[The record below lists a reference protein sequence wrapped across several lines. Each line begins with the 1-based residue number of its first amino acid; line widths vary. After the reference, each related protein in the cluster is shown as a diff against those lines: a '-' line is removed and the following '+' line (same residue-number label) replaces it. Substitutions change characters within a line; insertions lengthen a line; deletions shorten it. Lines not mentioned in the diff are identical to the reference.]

1 MKYKYLLFISIIISL
16 CIWGYFSFQRK
27 IIFIEHPTLEI
38 NSVFHY
44 QEYIYKIK
52 KGSIKEVTYNAKDLN
67 IHALMI
73 IHINTILQL
82 IRKISIPIKRD
93 HIQSYTKLLT
103 YQIIKRFLNVK

>member
-1 MKYKYLLFISIIISL
+1 MKYKYLLSISIIISL

-52 KGSIKEVTYNAKDLN
+52 KIMEQNNDTSTRY
-67 IHALMI
+67 I
-73 IHINTILQL
+73 IILLRNLPYSLFNTIS
-82 IRKISIPIKRD
+82 KP
-93 HIQSYTKLLT
+93 
-103 YQIIKRFLNVK
+103 